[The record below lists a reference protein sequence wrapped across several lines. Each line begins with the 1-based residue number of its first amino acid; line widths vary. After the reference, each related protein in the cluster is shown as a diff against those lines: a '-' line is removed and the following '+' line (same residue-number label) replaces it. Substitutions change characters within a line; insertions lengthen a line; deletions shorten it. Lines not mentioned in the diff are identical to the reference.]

1 MIAVI
6 RKTPRFGFVSGVKG
20 CGLDCVSLCAAELMF
35 TVLQPSF
42 GHMSSILKMVQGVCI
57 IASQS
62 LKAIIISIR
71 YIYSFNRVSPQSAA
85 MILHDSILIMYAMY
99 ANSIYI
105 KFTIT

>member
-1 MIAVI
+1 M
-6 RKTPRFGFVSGVKG
+6 RPGLCFFV
-20 CGLDCVSLCAAELMF
+20 CGGAHVYSAA
-35 TVLQPSF
+35 T

-71 YIYSFNRVSPQSAA
+71 YIYSFNRVSSQSAA
-85 MILHDSILIMYAMY
+85 MILHGSILIMYAMY